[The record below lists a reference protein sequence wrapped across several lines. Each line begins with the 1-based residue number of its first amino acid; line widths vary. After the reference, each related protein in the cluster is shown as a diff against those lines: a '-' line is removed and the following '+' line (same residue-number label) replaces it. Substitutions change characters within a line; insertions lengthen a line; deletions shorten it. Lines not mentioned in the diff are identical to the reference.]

1 MAATF
6 CCCNCPVGPAAA
18 SNTTTTA
25 FLLGENISTTLL
37 PVHSTLSL
45 SLSLFIHP
53 PLPLTAAAAATQLN
67 KCDQKK
73 RRRTNQSFVKSEAFE
88 GEEVIFFQCV
98 FPAWN
103 CVTLQQQRPQHG
115 HLSNNHIHIQEAPA
129 WPTLLC
135 TMSFLSCLL
144 CIKQWNT
151 LGREIIFDLILS
163 HQPTTSVTNHCKVNW
178 TWFASIKSFAMIFWQ
193 LGNSTN
199 SQTYHPLKAS
209 QQ

>member
-45 SLSLFIHP
+45 SLFI
-53 PLPLTAAAAATQLN
+53 LPCHWLQQQQQLN
-67 KCDQKK
+67 STNVTRKK
-73 RRRTNQSFVKSEAFE
+73 EKNQPVICEKWGFWRRRSDF
-88 GEEVIFFQCV
+88 FFQCV
-98 FPAWN
+98 FPAWT

-151 LGREIIFDLILS
+151 LGRARTFDLILS
-163 HQPTTSVTNHCKVNW
+163 HQPTTSVTNYCKVNW